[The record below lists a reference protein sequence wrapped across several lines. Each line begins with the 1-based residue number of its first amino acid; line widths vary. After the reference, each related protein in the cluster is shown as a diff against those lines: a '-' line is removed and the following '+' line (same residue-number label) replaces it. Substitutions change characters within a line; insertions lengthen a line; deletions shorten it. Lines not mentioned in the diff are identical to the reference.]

1 MPALVQSVNKH
12 VNGNQVILNVLAAC
26 NRFSYKTVVHVT
38 YVSVHYR
45 IFVVYKHTKVPII
58 RPPARISASTEQDQK
73 LQINL
78 EWPPAEGQ

>member
-1 MPALVQSVNKH
+1 MPAPVQSVNKH

-45 IFVVYKHTKVPII
+45 IFVVYKHTKV

-78 EWPPAEGQ
+78 EWPNPPAEGQ